1 MIKNVSLDLFK
12 RDYNTTPPPNSL
24 CISIMNSSDTE
35 SDYFPLNSEWASR
48 LRVTFDDINEPVQG
62 MSEFTY
68 EHAVLILKVVLDDQL
83 NIKDE
88 YDNIIIH
95 CTAGVSRS
103 AAIALFFNQLK
114 HRTTITDLSRF
125 GWSCFNSY
133 VFVTLLEAFHYK
145 AEELGLPNYLERV
158 RV

>member
-35 SDYFPLNSEWASR
+35 SDYFPLNSEWSSR
-48 LRVTFDDINEPVQG
+48 LRVTFDDINEPIQG

-103 AAIALFFNQLK
+103 AAVALFFNQLK
-114 HRTTITDLSRF
+114 HRTNITDLSRF
-125 GWSCFNSY
+125 GWSCFNIY
-133 VFVTLLEAFHYK
+133 VFVTLLEAVHYT
-145 AEELGLPNYLERV
+145 AEEL
-158 RV
+158 